1 MEMHQVRYFLAV
13 ADELNFTRAAEKCG
27 VTQPSLTRGI
37 QRLESELGGEL
48 FRRERSLTHLTQLG
62 KLMLPSLKAVYE
74 SAVSAKAL
82 ADSFRTGDR
91 VPIGLALGH
100 TISISM
106 VSLLLAELARVL
118 PGSEIQ
124 LVRGEPEEVA
134 EQLKSGDLEIAL
146 AGNLGEDWDRL
157 TTWPLFVEKFVVVV
171 PQHHDLASHTSIA
184 LDKLSDTVLLP
195 RPCERET
202 SEINAQLQAFGL
214 QQNANYRICSDGD
227 LLALVNAGHGCAFF
241 PESSVPSDAPGRLP
255 IEDCTIVRTVKLFAV
270 AGRQRSPGADIILKI
285 LRAVDWSRQLTPQVL
300 NQPDRPAQMASI

>member
-1 MEMHQVRYFLAV
+1 MHQVRYFLAV

-27 VTQPSLTRGI
+27 VAQPSLTRGI

-82 ADSFRTGDR
+82 ADSFRVGDR

-106 VSLLLAELARVL
+106 VSLLLTELARVL
-118 PGSEIQ
+118 PGSEVQ
-124 LVRGEPEEVA
+124 LVRGEPEDIA
-134 EQLKSGDLEIAL
+134 EQLKSGELEIAL
-146 AGNLGEDWDRL
+146 AGSLGEDWDRL
-157 TTWPLFVEKFVVVV
+157 RTWPLFVEKFVLVV
-171 PQHHDLASHTSIA
+171 PKQHDLARHTSLR
-184 LDKLSDTVLLP
+184 LDELADSVLLP

-202 SEINAQLQAFGL
+202 SEINAQLQEFGL

-227 LLALVNAGHGCAFF
+227 LLALVDAGHGCAFF
-241 PESSVPSDAPGRLP
+241 PASSVPADAPGRLE
-255 IEDCTIVRTVKLFAV
+255 IDDCTIARTVNLFAV
-270 AGRQRSPGADIILKI
+270 VGRQRSPGADIILKI
-285 LRAVDWSRQLTPQVL
+285 LRAVDWSRQLAPL
-300 NQPDRPAQMASI
+300 ALSQPDRSSQMAST